1 MACACPMRRPGRV
14 FFVRFVWAIAAFVL
28 AALMIAAGI
37 AQRTV
42 FEGPSSET
50 TAVHTAGDAPFTVID
65 SAVLTRHPGSQTV
78 RASAP
83 GQVFLS
89 YGRTADVKAWLA
101 GATYNRVTLGR
112 GGKIVTTVVG
122 PDGQAVGQTTAS
134 PTPSATPSTSP
145 SESASSSPSP
155 SATPGAASTAPM
167 IGAHNPVGSDL
178 WLDEFRDKDLL
189 IQPLQLPAGTSA
201 LVASDG
207 TKPAPTDISV
217 TWPLSTATPW
227 AGPLI
232 LFGGI
237 LMLVGVL
244 LYILAIRHVR
254 RSRGPR
260 RKSPPPL
267 PQSSSGEPEDLA
279 VTAADKGVISAG
291 SGSRSRRSRR
301 AFIAVPLAFSALLF
315 AGCSPDAWPHFG
327 ASPTS
332 SPSATVIADDQQ
344 APAVSEPQAE
354 RILASISRT
363 VAGADA
369 KMNAAAAA
377 TRLDGAP
384 LAERRANYT
393 IRKKTK
399 GVSALAAIPATGL
412 SAGVVLPQAYDGW
425 PRTVMMI
432 ASDTRKSTSPSTV
445 LMMTQTDPWSNYKLG
460 YVAQLQ
466 PSTQIPDL
474 APAYVGASAVPPDS
488 SFLVLPPNQ
497 LATAY
502 ADVLNKGAKS
512 RFAGNFD
519 EATDSFLDQTRKAH
533 AAQLAAFNKSAKKSG
548 QTGSMTFLAGAGAT
562 DPSALA
568 TLDSGAIIAVQ
579 VDDST
584 ITRPTASGAVIFASD
599 EARALT
605 GTKQSST
612 GYTTTYSD
620 QLFFYVPGQ
629 GGSNTKIQLLG
640 YASDILS
647 AKVNKKK

>member
-1 MACACPMRRPGRV
+1 
-14 FFVRFVWAIAAFVL
+14 VRFVWAIAAFVL

-50 TAVHTAGDAPFTVID
+50 TTMHTAGDAPFTVID
-65 SAVLTRHPGSQTV
+65 SSVLTRHPGSQTV
-78 RASAP
+78 RAAAP

-101 GATYNRVTLGR
+101 GATYNRVSLGR
-112 GGKIVTTVVG
+112 GGRIVTTVIG
-122 PDGQAVGQTTAS
+122 PDGATVGRQA
-134 PTPSATPSTSP
+134 SAP
-145 SESASSSPSP
+145 SPSP
-155 SATPGAASTAPM
+155 SATTSASPDATATPSPSASGATGAASTAPM
-167 IGAHNPVGSDL
+167 VGVHDPVGSDL
-178 WLDEFRDKDLL
+178 WLEEFRDKDLL

-201 LVASDG
+201 LIASDG

-232 LFGGI
+232 VSGGI

-267 PQSSSGEPEDLA
+267 PSGHVDEPEDLS
-279 VTAADKGVISAG
+279 VTAADKGVIS
-291 SGSRSRRSRR
+291 SGSASPTRRSRR

-327 ASPTS
+327 
-332 SPSATVIADDQQ
+332 PSATPSASATVVADDQQ
-344 APAVSEPQAE
+344 APAVTEPQAE
-354 RILASISRT
+354 HILASIART
-363 VAGADA
+363 VATADA
-369 KMNAAAAA
+369 KMNATTAA
-377 TRLDGAP
+377 TRLAGAP

-393 IRKKTK
+393 IRKKAK
-399 GVSALAAIPATGL
+399 GVSAPAAIPATGL
-412 SAGVVLPQAYDGW
+412 SRGVVLPQAYDGW

-432 ASDTRKSTSPSTV
+432 ASDTHKTSSPSSV
-445 LMMTQTDPWSNYKLG
+445 LMMTQADPWTNYKLVS
-460 YVAQLQ
+460 VAQLQ

-474 APAYVGASAVPPDS
+474 APSYVGASAVPPDS
-488 SFLVLPPNQ
+488 SFLVLPPDQ
-497 LATAY
+497 LAAAY
-502 ADVLNKGAKS
+502 ADVLNKGATS
-512 RFAGNFD
+512 RFAGSFD
-519 EATDSFLDQTRKAH
+519 EATDTFLDQTRKAH

-548 QTGSMTFLAGAGAT
+548 QTGTMTFKAGAGSTA
-562 DPSALA
+562 PSSLA
-568 TLDSGAIIAVQ
+568 TLDSGAIVAVQ

-584 ITRPTASGAVIFASD
+584 ITKPTASGAVIFASD

-620 QLFFYVPGQ
+620 QLIFYVPGQ
-629 GGSNTKIQLLG
+629 GGANTKIQLLG